1 MLNIMKKEL
10 FMTLAAVLCMSGC
23 QMNVI
28 EEPVIGHTDFTG
40 KTESFEKTKTSLD
53 ENNNI
58 RWSENDELL
67 IFKGSTLG
75 RIYKISDES
84 AGQTSASFEYVGAV
98 SEGFSA
104 GTALEHNIAI
114 YPMSK
119 EILCA
124 KADASEPVK
133 SYELINVIIP
143 SEQTYAEN
151 SFGQGTFPMVAIT
164 ESTDNYELNFKNILG
179 GLKLQLMGECSVQ
192 SITVTGNQSEPLAGE
207 AKVKAHVNGKAPE
220 ITISDNAE
228 KTVTLECDAPVKLSM
243 TAPTEFI
250 IALPSVEFKE
260 GFTVTVTDANGN
272 NHQLSTTKSNTV
284 FRSSL
289 LKMPVAIIGDV
300 ASEYIAVS
308 QPEKTFT
315 SEEADFEVTVM
326 SNIDYEVLMPD
337 VDWLTE
343 TSFEASV
350 HSFSITANKSNETR
364 TAEIVF
370 KAIDSDK
377 QCSVLI
383 KQYSDS
389 IIHFEDELMEL
400 CCVLAYDTD
409 NDGKLSF
416 SEAAAVTSLKDM
428 DVSLLWDA
436 EVSFDEF
443 KYFTSVKIIPG
454 IYFED
459 TYIEYISF
467 PESLSALGPY
477 AFDAGVGTVNFYSI
491 EQLFALTKGEG
502 NYFEEIHVN
511 GEPLTEV
518 TIPAGITE
526 IPDEMFYGNTTLTSV
541 IIPEGVTK
549 IGQWAFS
556 ECGLLESITIP
567 STVTHIGKGAF
578 DYTKIQ
584 SITLPENIEVIEP
597 RTFDGCDYLESIII
611 PDKVQCIGYNA
622 FRGCS
627 SLKEVTLPESLEQI
641 DYNAFEDCTELQ
653 KVHIS
658 NIGHWLSLDF
668 MMNNNYAPHQEG
680 FNCSSNPLYLG
691 ADLYIDDSKVTEIT
705 IPEGVTEVKDNAL
718 IMYKSLTELT
728 IPSTVTRIG
737 KNAFFECS
745 NLETVEFS
753 EGLEEIDDYAFY
765 NCNHITP
772 PDSDNIDTGEKA
784 FEGCWGILTFP
795 ALPIDLYP
803 SKTDFHH
810 NIFIQN
816 YLGNECG
823 YTPLMVK
830 LTKDVMG
837 LDDWQN
843 KIVLGNVH
851 SYNSHDPAYISAPNV
866 SSYPYGTINLSQSYS
881 HGTAA
886 DAGLIALL
894 ESLYCE
900 NGAKAGISAN
910 SSISDKGLLVN
921 VEVKAHENNNY
932 KVGVWLLENEIYA
945 VQSDYYN
952 IKETDPTYDYDTH
965 HNCVRV
971 ADSNANGSWHGYYLG
986 NLDQGET
993 ASRLFAMEVEDSW
1006 VTENLHLIVFVS
1018 SSENGNYSVC
1028 NAIDIALK
1036 TAVGYKYLAND

>member
-75 RIYKISDES
+75 SIYKISDES

-119 EILCA
+119 EIMCA

-133 SYELINVIIP
+133 SYELSNVIIP

-228 KTVTLECDAPVKLSM
+228 KTVTLECDAPVMLSM

-250 IALPSVEFKE
+250 IALPPVEFKE

-272 NHQLSTTKSNTV
+272 DHQLSTTKSNTV
-284 FRSSL
+284 YRSSL

-315 SEEADFEVTVM
+315 SEGADFEIIVM
-326 SNIDYEVLMPD
+326 SNIEYEVQMPD

-343 TSFEASV
+343 KSSEASF
-350 HSFSITANKSNETR
+350 HSFSIATNKSNATR
-364 TAEIVF
+364 TAELIF
-370 KAIDSDK
+370 KATGSDK

-518 TIPAGITE
+518 TIPAGTTE

-541 IIPEGVTK
+541 TIPEGVTK

-556 ECGLLESITIP
+556 ECGSLESITIP
-567 STVTHIGKGAF
+567 STATHIGKGAF
-578 DYTKIQ
+578 DYTKIK
-584 SITLPENIEVIEP
+584 SIILPENLEVIEP
-597 RTFDGCDYLESIII
+597 STFNECNYLESIII
-611 PDKVQCIGYNA
+611 PDKVKSIGYNA
-622 FRGCS
+622 FSGCS

-641 DYNAFEDCTELQ
+641 DYNAFEDCSELQ
-653 KVHIS
+653 EVHIS
-658 NIGHWLSLDF
+658 DIEHWLTIDF
-668 MMNNNYAPHQEG
+668 NMNNNYAPDQEG
-680 FNCSSNPLYLG
+680 FNCSSNPLYIG
-691 ADLYIDDSKVTEIT
+691 ADLYIHDSKVTEII
-705 IPEGVTEVKDNAL
+705 IPEGVTEVKDNAF

-728 IPSTVTRIG
+728 IPSTVIRIG

-765 NCNHITP
+765 NCHYIRPIT
-772 PDSDNIDTGEKA
+772 SDNISFGENA
-784 FEGCWGILTFP
+784 FEGCWGLETIPSIPSDPFP
-795 ALPIDLYP
+795 TR
-803 SKTDFHH
+803 TDFLHSL
-810 NIFIQN
+810 FIQT
-816 YLGNECG
+816 YLGTGCG
-823 YTPLMVK
+823 YDPLMVK
-830 LTKDVMG
+830 LIKEVINLDYWKD
-837 LDDWQN
+837 
-843 KIVLGNVH
+843 KIIIGNIH
-851 SYNSHDPAYISAPNV
+851 SYNSDDPAYISAPRSFKYPDATIDMAQTFDYGVGNTSLISSLV
-866 SSYPYGTINLSQSYS
+866 SRYM
-881 HGTAA
+881 
-886 DAGLIALL
+886 
-894 ESLYCE
+894 E
-900 NGAKAGISAN
+900 NGAKAGIAAN
-910 SSISDKGLLVN
+910 STISDAGFMVVN
-921 VEVKAHENNNY
+921 VEIKAHESNDY
-932 KVGVWLLENEIYA
+932 RVGVWLLEDNIYGA
-945 VQSDYYN
+945 QADIQNV
-952 IKETDPTYDYDTH
+952 KESDPTYDYDTH
-965 HNCVRV
+965 HNCLRI
-971 ADSNANGSWHGYYLG
+971 ADSYVDGSWSGYKIG
-986 NLDQGET
+986 NLVQGET

-1028 NAIDIALK
+1028 NAIDIPLK